1 MSDLKARDALQ
12 EIHPYVPGEFE
23 DDAIKLSSNENP
35 YGCSEKVS
43 EKLSKSLNIL
53 HYYPDGGVNLL
64 RDALSCFY
72 KIDRDLIGVGAG
84 SDEIIRTLFHAY
96 LTPSDNVVFPEYGFL
111 MYRLATMANGATPI
125 AVREDNYTAQV
136 DMILGAIDENTK
148 IVILANPNNPTGT
161 LLPQSEI
168 RRLVEN
174 VPSNILC
181 ILDAAYAE
189 YIDDEAYDAGHE
201 FVEKHANVAVLR
213 TFSKIYGLSGLRIG
227 WMHASKEIIDNFNKI
242 RGAFNVPNLSQIAAI
257 EALKDQ
263 DFVNHTRKLNEIERT
278 GFESYLKDKGITFVP
293 SHGNFVLVDFETK
306 ERAIS
311 IFKALKAAKILVRPV
326 GFYNLNSHLRIS
338 IGTKEQMDRLKQALD
353 EIL

>member
-1 MSDLKARDALQ
+1 
-12 EIHPYVPGEFE
+12 
-23 DDAIKLSSNENP
+23 
-35 YGCSEKVS
+35 
-43 EKLSKSLNIL
+43 
-53 HYYPDGGVNLL
+53 
-64 RDALSCFY
+64 
-72 KIDRDLIGVGAG
+72 
-84 SDEIIRTLFHAY
+84 
-96 LTPSDNVVFPEYGFL
+96 
-111 MYRLATMANGATPI
+111 
-125 AVREDNYTAQV
+125 YTAQV
-136 DMILGAIDENTK
+136 DTILGAIDENTK

-189 YIDDEAYDAGHE
+189 YIDDKAYDAGHE
-201 FVEKHANVAVLR
+201 FLEKHENVAVLR

-311 IFKALKAAKILVRPV
+311 VFKALKAAKILVRPV